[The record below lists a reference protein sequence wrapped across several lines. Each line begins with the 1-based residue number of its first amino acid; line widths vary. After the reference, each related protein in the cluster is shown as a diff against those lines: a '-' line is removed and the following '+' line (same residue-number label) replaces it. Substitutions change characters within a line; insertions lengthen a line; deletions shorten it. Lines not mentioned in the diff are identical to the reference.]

1 MLLLSLVGKISLIA
15 LSCLL
20 LFIILYVLLRVFVL
34 NHRKARKLVLELE
47 RKYEYLHALLI
58 GQDAQYIK
66 RLEIIS
72 QSNLLYTQIHDDF
85 FSRFQIILGSSDQQA
100 QIAIS
105 LLENIIQQ
113 KKYHDFKLAFDKNKR
128 IVDLFE
134 AQVKELNAALVAK
147 LKPEEECRTASLVLK
162 EKLRTIKS
170 SYFEKQSELMSIED
184 TFTRAFNGIEMQ
196 FIEHEKYV
204 ESAFY
209 EEANALLPIIA
220 KMVDELRYALE
231 ELPTLCMMIDT
242 TIPNRIAELQEQYN
256 QMKEQNIPVHHLLVN
271 QLISSLTNEL
281 YDLQMKTSN
290 FELKGIKE
298 QLMNMLERMDK
309 LTACFEEEKKAQKS
323 FNDQC
328 DMTYA
333 HVNQLERQF
342 IVLRQRLIK
351 IKEIYRLDDLYID
364 RIDVLQNEVNQLGV
378 IKRQLDTY
386 IHSSTKQPYST
397 LLSKMDELSLC
408 AKQTDE
414 NMQEYYRYI
423 DSLRVDADFAFKL
436 VNESYLQLKQKERA
450 IRDLR
455 VSSYANRLKDRFE
468 QCYEYLNKIYEVLVV
483 TPIDVKTVNSHV
495 GFFQVVFQE
504 LVTEIKDQLHFA
516 DLAEKAIVAAN
527 QIRDEDGEN
536 DKILTR
542 AERYFFDGDF
552 EKAYTDACTILKKI
566 PAEQN

>member
-1 MLLLSLVGKISLIA
+1 MLLLSVVGKISLIV
-15 LSCLL
+15 LSCLIVL
-20 LFIILYVLLRVFVL
+20 SVAYILLRVFVL
-34 NHRKARKLVLELE
+34 NRRKARKVVLELE

-85 FSRFQIILGSSDQQA
+85 FSRFQTILGSSDQQA

-105 LLENIIQQ
+105 LLEDMIQQ
-113 KKYHDFKLAFDKNKR
+113 KKYHEFKLAFDKNKR

-134 AQVKELNAALVAK
+134 AQVKELHEALVAK
-147 LKPEEECRTASLVLK
+147 LKPEEDCRTASLVLK

-170 SYFEKQSELMSIED
+170 SYFEKQSELISIED

-220 KMVDELRYALE
+220 KMVDELRYALD

-242 TIPNRIAELQEQYN
+242 TIPHRIAELQEQYN
-256 QMKEQNIPVHHLLVN
+256 QLKEQNTPVHHLQVN

-281 YDLQMKTSN
+281 YDLQMKTAN
-290 FELKGIKE
+290 FELKGVKE
-298 QLMNMLERMDK
+298 ELMNMLERMDH
-309 LTACFEEEKKAQKS
+309 LTACFEEESKAHQNFAEK
-323 FNDQC
+323 C
-328 DMTYA
+328 DAVYT

-351 IKEIYRLDDLYID
+351 IKEVYRLDDAYID
-364 RIDVLQNEVNQLGV
+364 RIDILQNEVNQLGV

-386 IHSSTKQPYST
+386 IHSSTKQPYTT
-397 LLSKMDELSLC
+397 LMAKMDELAVC
-408 AKQTDE
+408 AQQTDQ
-414 NMQEYYRYI
+414 NMQEYYHYI

-436 VNESYLQLKQKERA
+436 VNDSYLQLKQKERA

-455 VSSYANRLKDRFE
+455 VPTYANRLKDRFE

-483 TPIDVKTVNSHV
+483 TPIDVKIVNSYV
-495 GFFQVVFQE
+495 GTFQVVFQE

-527 QIRDEDGEN
+527 RIRDEENEN

-542 AERYFFDGDF
+542 SERYFFDGDF
-552 EKAYTDACTILKKI
+552 EKAYSDACMVLKKL
-566 PAEQN
+566 PSE

>member
-1 MLLLSLVGKISLIA
+1 MLLLSVVGKISLIV
-15 LSCLL
+15 LSCLIVL
-20 LFIILYVLLRVFVL
+20 SVAYILLRVFVL
-34 NHRKARKLVLELE
+34 NRRKARKVVLELE

-85 FSRFQIILGSSDQQA
+85 FSRFQTILGSSDQQA

-105 LLENIIQQ
+105 LLEDMIQQ
-113 KKYHDFKLAFDKNKR
+113 KKYHEFKLAFDKNKR

-134 AQVKELNAALVAK
+134 AQVKELHEALVAK
-147 LKPEEECRTASLVLK
+147 LKPEEDCRTASLVLK

-170 SYFEKQSELMSIED
+170 SYFEKQSELISIED

-220 KMVDELRYALE
+220 KMVDELRYALD

-242 TIPNRIAELQEQYN
+242 TIPHRIAELQEQYN
-256 QMKEQNIPVHHLLVN
+256 QLKEQNTPVHHLQVN

-281 YDLQMKTSN
+281 YDLQMKTAN
-290 FELKGIKE
+290 FELKGVKE
-298 QLMNMLERMDK
+298 ELMNMLERMDR
-309 LTACFEEEKKAQKS
+309 LTACFEEESKAHQNFAEK
-323 FNDQC
+323 C
-328 DMTYA
+328 DAVYT

-351 IKEIYRLDDLYID
+351 IKEVYRLDDAYID
-364 RIDVLQNEVNQLGV
+364 RIDILQNEVNQLGV

-386 IHSSTKQPYST
+386 IHSSTKQPYTT
-397 LLSKMDELSLC
+397 LMAKMDELAVC
-408 AKQTDE
+408 AQQTDQ
-414 NMQEYYRYI
+414 NMQEYYHYI

-436 VNESYLQLKQKERA
+436 VNDSYLQLKQKERA

-455 VSSYANRLKDRFE
+455 VPTYANRLKDRFE

-483 TPIDVKTVNSHV
+483 TPIDVKIVNSYV
-495 GFFQVVFQE
+495 GTFQVVFQE

-527 QIRDEDGEN
+527 RIRDEENEN

-542 AERYFFDGDF
+542 SERYFFDGDF
-552 EKAYTDACTILKKI
+552 EKAYSDACMILKKL
-566 PAEQN
+566 PSE